1 MGRRHPDWI
10 KVKAPGDPNYLRL
23 KRILREKNLH
33 TVCEEARCPN
43 IGECWGNKTA
53 TFLILGDTCTRGCR
67 FCAIDKGKPLALDP
81 EEPRNVALVVK
92 DLGLSHIVVTSV
104 NRDDLPDGG
113 AGHFAKT
120 VFWIK
125 NLNPGIRVELLIP
138 DFAGNLAALETVVN
152 SGIEILNHNIET
164 VPRLYGKVRPGH
176 SYECSL
182 NILREAKRLRRDPS
196 TRAPALAG
204 GSRSGFR
211 PTGVVEGATGLPVG
225 LHMLTKSG
233 FMVGVGETGDEVMT
247 ILRDL
252 REHEVDIVTIG
263 QYLQPS
269 NRQLRV
275 ERYVSPEEFK
285 EFKTAGEKLG
295 FRHVESGPLVRSS
308 YHAWS
313 HVS

>member
-1 MGRRHPDWI
+1 MPRRHPDWI
-10 KVKAPGDPNYLRL
+10 KVKPPGSPNYLRL
-23 KRILREKNLH
+23 KRILRQKNLH

-67 FCAIDKGKPLALDP
+67 FCAIDKGKPVALDP

-92 DLGLSHIVVTSV
+92 DLGLDHIVVTSV

-113 AGHFAKT
+113 AAHFAKT

-125 NLNPGIRVELLIP
+125 TLNPQIRVELLIP
-138 DFAGNLAALETVVN
+138 DFDGNLQALKTVVE
-152 SGIEILNHNIET
+152 SAIEILNHNIET

-176 SYECSL
+176 TYECSL
-182 NILREAKRLRRDPS
+182 NILTEAKR
-196 TRAPALAG
+196 
-204 GSRSGFR
+204 FR
-211 PTGVVEGATGLPVG
+211 HDV
-225 LHMLTKSG
+225 LTKSG
-233 FMVGVGETGDEVMT
+233 LMLGVGETYDEVIAT
-247 ILRDL
+247 LQEL
-252 REHEVDIVTIG
+252 REKRVDIVTLG

-269 NRQLRV
+269 NRQLKV
-275 ERYVSPEEFK
+275 DRYVTPDEFK
-285 EFKTAGEKLG
+285 EFRMVGERLG

-313 HVS
+313 HVG

>member
-10 KVKAPGDPNYLRL
+10 KVKAPGNPNYLRL
-23 KRILREKNLH
+23 KNLLREKNLH

-53 TFLILGDTCTRGCR
+53 TFLILGDICTRGCR

-81 EEPRNVALVVK
+81 EEPRNVGLTVK
-92 DLGLSHIVVTSV
+92 DLGLNHIVVTSV

-113 AGHFAKT
+113 ANHFAKT

-125 NLNPGIRVELLIP
+125 SLNPGIRVELLIP
-138 DFAGNLAALETVVN
+138 DFDGNLAALRTVVD

-176 SYECSL
+176 TYERSVT
-182 NILREAKRLRRDPS
+182 ILKTAKMLQPE
-196 TRAPALAG
+196 
-204 GSRSGFR
+204 
-211 PTGVVEGATGLPVG
+211 V
-225 LHMLTKSG
+225 LTKTG
-233 FMVGVGETGDEVMT
+233 MMLGVGETQDEVMSALEE
-247 ILRDL
+247 LR
-252 REHEVDIVTIG
+252 RNAVDIVTLG

-269 NRQLRV
+269 PKLLKV
-275 ERYVSPEEFK
+275 ERYLHPDEFAEYK
-285 EFKTAGEKLG
+285 VAAAKLG
-295 FRHVESGPLVRSS
+295 FRHIESGPLVRSS

-313 HVS
+313 HVG

>member
-1 MGRRHPDWI
+1 MPRRHPDWI
-10 KVKAPGDPNYLRL
+10 KVKAPGNPNYLRL
-23 KRILREKNLH
+23 KRLMREKNLH

-81 EEPRNVALVVK
+81 EEPRNVALTVK
-92 DLGLSHIVVTSV
+92 QLGLNHVVVTSV
-104 NRDDLPDGG
+104 NRDDLLDGG
-113 AGHFAKT
+113 AAHYART

-125 NLNPGIRVELLIP
+125 NLNSGIRVELLIP
-138 DFAGNLAALETVVN
+138 DFAGDLAAVATVVN

-176 SYECSL
+176 TYQCSL
-182 NILREAKRLRRDPS
+182 DVLREAKRLRAD
-196 TRAPALAG
+196 
-204 GSRSGFR
+204 
-211 PTGVVEGATGLPVG
+211 
-225 LHMLTKSG
+225 MLTKSG
-233 FMVGVGETGDEVMT
+233 FMVGVGETTDEV
-247 ILRDL
+247 IPVLADLRDSG
-252 REHEVDIVTIG
+252 VDIVTIG

-269 NRQLRV
+269 NRQLKV
-275 ERYVSPEEFK
+275 DRYVAPEEFNELK
-285 EFKTAGEKLG
+285 SAAESFG

-313 HVS
+313 HVN

>member
-10 KVKAPGDPNYLRL
+10 KVKAPGNPNYLRL

-67 FCAIDKGKPLALDP
+67 FCAIDKGRPLALDP

-92 DLGLSHIVVTSV
+92 DLGLDHIVVTSV

-113 AGHFAKT
+113 AAHFART

-125 NLNPGIRVELLIP
+125 SLNPGIRVELLIP
-138 DFAGNLAALETVVN
+138 DFEGNLQALATVVN
-152 SGIEILNHNIET
+152 AGIEILNHNIET

-176 SYECSL
+176 TYQSSL
-182 NILREAKRLRRDPS
+182 NILKEAKKLRAD
-196 TRAPALAG
+196 
-204 GSRSGFR
+204 
-211 PTGVVEGATGLPVG
+211 
-225 LHMLTKSG
+225 MLTKSG
-233 FMVGVGETGDEVMT
+233 FMVGVGEQYDEIMST
-247 ILRDL
+247 LNDL
-252 REHEVDIVTIG
+252 RSHNVDIVTIG

-269 NRQLRV
+269 VRQLKV
-275 ERYVSPEEFK
+275 ERYVTPEEFRQ
-285 EFKTAGEKLG
+285 FKSEAEKLG

>member
-1 MGRRHPDWI
+1 MPRRHPEWI
-10 KVKAPGDPNYLRL
+10 KVKAPGSPNYLRL

-67 FCAIDKGKPLALDP
+67 FCAIDKGKPLALNP

-92 DLGLSHIVVTSV
+92 DLGLDHIVVTSV

-113 AGHFAKT
+113 SSHFAKT

-125 NLNPGIRVELLIP
+125 SLSPGIRVELLIP
-138 DFAGNLAALETVVN
+138 DFDGNLAAVKTVVD

-182 NILREAKRLRRDPS
+182 NVLKSVKEM
-196 TRAPALAG
+196 
-204 GSRSGFR
+204 R
-211 PTGVVEGATGLPVG
+211 PEV
-225 LHMLTKSG
+225 LTKSG
-233 FMVGVGETGDEVMT
+233 FMLGVGESYEEVIGT
-247 ILRDL
+247 LRDL
-252 REHEVDIVTIG
+252 RRNQVDIVTLG

-269 NRQLRV
+269 NRQLKV
-275 ERYVSPEEFK
+275 ERYVTPDEFIEFK
-285 EFKTAGEKLG
+285 SAAEKLG

-313 HVS
+313 HVN

>member
-10 KVKAPGDPNYLRL
+10 KVKAPGNPNYLRL
-23 KRILREKNLH
+23 KNLLREKNLH

-81 EEPRNVALVVK
+81 EEPRNVGLTVK
-92 DLGLSHIVVTSV
+92 DLGLNHIVVTSV

-113 AGHFAKT
+113 ANHFART

-125 NLNPGIRVELLIP
+125 SLNPGVRVELLIP
-138 DFAGNLAALETVVN
+138 DFDGNLAALKTVVD

-176 SYECSL
+176 TYERSVT
-182 NILREAKRLRRDPS
+182 ILKTAKMLQPD
-196 TRAPALAG
+196 
-204 GSRSGFR
+204 
-211 PTGVVEGATGLPVG
+211 V
-225 LHMLTKSG
+225 LTKTG
-233 FMVGVGETGDEVMT
+233 MMLGVGETQDEVMSALEE
-247 ILRDL
+247 LR
-252 REHEVDIVTIG
+252 RNAVDIVTLG

-269 NRQLRV
+269 PKLLKV
-275 ERYVSPEEFK
+275 ERYLHPDEFAEYK
-285 EFKTAGEKLG
+285 LAAAKLG
-295 FRHVESGPLVRSS
+295 FRHIESGPLVRSS

-313 HVS
+313 HVG

>member
-1 MGRRHPDWI
+1 MPRRHPDWI
-10 KVKAPGDPNYLRL
+10 KVRPPGNPNYLRL

-43 IGECWGNKTA
+43 IGECWGHNTA

-92 DLGLSHIVVTSV
+92 DLGLDHIVVTSV
-104 NRDDLPDGG
+104 NRDDLSDGG
-113 AGHFAKT
+113 SNHFAKT

-125 NLNPGIRVELLIP
+125 ALNPAIRVEVLIP
-138 DFAGNLAALETVVN
+138 DFKGDLKALETVVQA
-152 SGIEILNHNIET
+152 GVHVLNHNIET

-176 SYECSL
+176 TYACSV
-182 NILREAKRLRRDPS
+182 NILKTAKEMRRD
-196 TRAPALAG
+196 
-204 GSRSGFR
+204 
-211 PTGVVEGATGLPVG
+211 V
-225 LHMLTKSG
+225 LTKTG
-233 FMVGVGETGDEVMT
+233 MMLGVGETRDEVMT
-247 ILRDL
+247 TLRDL
-252 REHEVDIVTIG
+252 RANDVDIVTLG

-269 NRQLRV
+269 TRQLPV
-275 ERYVSPEEFK
+275 ERYVTPAEFQEFK
-285 EFKTAGEKLG
+285 QDAEKLG

>member
-1 MGRRHPDWI
+1 MPRRHPDWI
-10 KVKAPGDPNYLRL
+10 KVKGPGNLNYLRL

-67 FCAIDKGKPLALDP
+67 FCAIDKGKPRALDP

-92 DLGLSHIVVTSV
+92 DLRLDHIVVTSV

-113 AGHFAKT
+113 ADHFAKT

-125 NLNPGIRVELLIP
+125 TLNPGIRVELLIP
-138 DFAGNLAALETVVN
+138 DFEGNLQALETVVN

-164 VPRLYGKVRPGH
+164 VPRLYGRVRPGH

-182 NILREAKRLRRDPS
+182 NILKHAKEMRDQ
-196 TRAPALAG
+196 
-204 GSRSGFR
+204 
-211 PTGVVEGATGLPVG
+211 V
-225 LHMLTKSG
+225 LTKSG
-233 FMVGVGETGDEVMT
+233 FMLGVGETYDEVMAT
-247 ILRDL
+247 LKDL
-252 REHEVDIVTIG
+252 REKNVDIVTIG

-275 ERYVSPEEFK
+275 ERYVTPDEFK
-285 EFKTAGEKLG
+285 EFKAAAERLG

-313 HVS
+313 HVR

>member
-1 MGRRHPDWI
+1 MPRRHPDWI
-10 KVKAPGDPNYLRL
+10 KVKAPGNPNYLRL
-23 KRILREKNLH
+23 KKLMREKNLH

-81 EEPRNVALVVK
+81 EEPRNVALTVK
-92 DLGLSHIVVTSV
+92 DLGLDHIVVTSV

-113 AGHFAKT
+113 ATHFAKT

-125 NLNPGIRVELLIP
+125 SLNPGIRVELLIP
-138 DFAGNLAALETVVN
+138 DFEGNRKALETVVN

-176 SYECSL
+176 TYECSVQ
-182 NILREAKRLRRDPS
+182 ILKTAKEMR
-196 TRAPALAG
+196 PA
-204 GSRSGFR
+204 
-211 PTGVVEGATGLPVG
+211 V
-225 LHMLTKSG
+225 LTKTG
-233 FMVGVGETGDEVMT
+233 MMLGVGESREEVMT
-247 ILRDL
+247 TL
-252 REHEVDIVTIG
+252 RELRENNVDIVTLG

-269 NRQLRV
+269 PKLLKV
-275 ERYVSPEEFK
+275 ERYLHPDEFK
-285 EFKTAGEKLG
+285 EFKIAGDKLG

-313 HVS
+313 HVN

>member
-10 KVKAPGDPNYLRL
+10 KVKAPGSPNYLRL
-23 KRILREKNLH
+23 KRILRENKLH

-43 IGECWGNKTA
+43 IGECWGNNTA

-92 DLGLSHIVVTSV
+92 DLGLHHIVVTSV

-113 AGHFAKT
+113 ANHFAKT

-138 DFAGNLAALETVVN
+138 DFEGNMQALQIVVN

-176 SYECSL
+176 TYKSSV
-182 NILREAKRLRRDPS
+182 NILKSAKQMQPQ
-196 TRAPALAG
+196 
-204 GSRSGFR
+204 
-211 PTGVVEGATGLPVG
+211 
-225 LHMLTKSG
+225 MLTKSG
-233 FMVGVGETGDEVMT
+233 LMLGVGETKEEVLT
-247 ILRDL
+247 TLNDL
-252 REHEVDIVTIG
+252 RENNVDIVTLG

-269 NRQLRV
+269 NRQLQV
-275 ERYVSPEEFK
+275 ARYVTPAEFQEFK
-285 EFKTAGEKLG
+285 AAAENLG

-313 HVS
+313 HVD

>member
-1 MGRRHPDWI
+1 MPRRHPDWI
-10 KVKAPGDPNYLRL
+10 KVKAPGNPNYLRL
-23 KRILREKNLH
+23 KRLMREKNLH

-67 FCAIDKGKPLALDP
+67 FCAIDKGRPLALDP

-92 DLGLSHIVVTSV
+92 DLGLDHIVVTSV

-113 AGHFAKT
+113 AAHFAQT

-125 NLNPGIRVELLIP
+125 QFNPSTRVELLVP
-138 DFAGNLAALETVVN
+138 DFAGNLQSLETVIN
-152 SGIEILNHNIET
+152 SGIQILNHNIET

-176 SYECSL
+176 SYEGSL
-182 NILREAKRLRRDPS
+182 NLLMAAKKQ
-196 TRAPALAG
+196 
-204 GSRSGFR
+204 R
-211 PTGVVEGATGLPVG
+211 PE
-225 LHMLTKSG
+225 MLTKSG
-233 FMVGVGETGDEVMT
+233 FMLGVGETTQEVLAT
-247 ILRDL
+247 LQDLRDNA
-252 REHEVDIVTIG
+252 VDIVTIG

-269 NRQLRV
+269 TRQLRV
-275 ERYVSPEEFK
+275 ERYVTPEEFQD
-285 EFKTAGEKLG
+285 FKAEAELLG

-313 HVS
+313 HVA

>member
-1 MGRRHPDWI
+1 MPRRHPDWI
-10 KVKAPGDPNYLRL
+10 KVKAPGNLNYLRL
-23 KRILREKNLH
+23 KQILRDKNLH

-43 IGECWGNKTA
+43 IGECWSNKTA

-67 FCAIDKGKPLALDP
+67 FCAIDKGKPTALDP

-92 DLGLSHIVVTSV
+92 DLGLGHIVVTSV

-113 AGHFAKT
+113 AAHFAKT

-125 NLNPGIRVELLIP
+125 ALNPQIRVELLIP
-138 DFAGNLAALETVVN
+138 DFEGNLQALKTVVQ

-176 SYECSL
+176 SYERSL
-182 NILREAKRLRRDPS
+182 NILTEAKKFRDD
-196 TRAPALAG
+196 
-204 GSRSGFR
+204 
-211 PTGVVEGATGLPVG
+211 V
-225 LHMLTKSG
+225 LTKSG
-233 FMVGVGETGDEVMT
+233 LMLGVGETYDEVIVT
-247 ILRDL
+247 LQEL
-252 REHEVDIVTIG
+252 REKKVDIVTLG

-269 NRQLRV
+269 TRQLKV
-275 ERYVSPEEFK
+275 ERYVTPDEFK
-285 EFKTAGEKLG
+285 EFKMAGEKLG

-313 HVS
+313 HVG

>member
-1 MGRRHPDWI
+1 MPRRHPDWI
-10 KVKAPGDPNYLRL
+10 KVKAPGNPAYLRL
-23 KRILREKNLH
+23 KRLMREKNLH

-67 FCAIDKGKPLALDP
+67 FCAIDKGRPLALDP

-92 DLGLSHIVVTSV
+92 DLGLDHIVVTSV

-113 AGHFAKT
+113 AAHFAQT

-125 NLNPGIRVELLIP
+125 QFNPSTRVELLVP
-138 DFAGNLAALETVVN
+138 DFAGNLQSLETVVN
-152 SGIEILNHNIET
+152 SGIQILNHNIET

-176 SYECSL
+176 SYEGSL
-182 NILREAKRLRRDPS
+182 NLLMAAKKQRQ
-196 TRAPALAG
+196 
-204 GSRSGFR
+204 
-211 PTGVVEGATGLPVG
+211 E
-225 LHMLTKSG
+225 MLTKSG
-233 FMVGVGETGDEVMT
+233 FMLGVGETHQEVLAT
-247 ILRDL
+247 LQDLRDNA
-252 REHEVDIVTIG
+252 VDIVTIG

-269 NRQLRV
+269 TRQLRV
-275 ERYVSPEEFK
+275 ERYVTPEEFQD
-285 EFKTAGEKLG
+285 FKAKAELLG

-313 HVS
+313 HVA

>member
-1 MGRRHPDWI
+1 MGLFQQPVKPMPRRHPDWI
-10 KVKAPGDPNYLRL
+10 KVKAPGDANYLRL

-43 IGECWGNKTA
+43 IGECWGNRTA

-92 DLGLSHIVVTSV
+92 DLGLDHIVVTSV

-113 AGHFAKT
+113 ACHYAKT

-125 NLNPGIRVELLIP
+125 QLNPGIRIELLIP
-138 DFAGNLAALETVVN
+138 DFDGNLQALDIVMA
-152 SGIEILNHNIET
+152 SGIDILNHNIET

-176 SYECSL
+176 SYACSL
-182 NILREAKRLRRDPS
+182 NILQRAKAM
-196 TRAPALAG
+196 RAD
-204 GSRSGFR
+204 
-211 PTGVVEGATGLPVG
+211 VV
-225 LHMLTKSG
+225 TKSG
-233 FMVGVGETGDEVMT
+233 LMVGVGESYEEIMMT
-247 ILRDL
+247 LHDL
-252 REHEVDIVTIG
+252 RQNAVEIVTIG

-269 NRQLRV
+269 NRQLKV
-275 ERYVSPEEFK
+275 ERYISPEEFCK
-285 EFKTAGEKLG
+285 FKDEAEKLG

-313 HVS
+313 HVN

>member
-1 MGRRHPDWI
+1 MPRRHPDWI
-10 KVKAPGDPNYLRL
+10 KVKAPGNPNYLRL
-23 KRILREKNLH
+23 KKLMREKNLH

-92 DLGLSHIVVTSV
+92 DLGLDHIVVTSV

-113 AGHFAKT
+113 AAHFAKT

-125 NLNPGIRVELLIP
+125 SLNPDIRIELLIP
-138 DFAGNLAALETVVN
+138 DFEGNLAAVATVVN
-152 SGIEILNHNIET
+152 AGIEILNHNIET
-164 VPRLYGKVRPGH
+164 VPRLYSKVRPGH
-176 SYECSL
+176 SYECSV
-182 NILREAKRLRRDPS
+182 NILKTAKQM
-196 TRAPALAG
+196 
-204 GSRSGFR
+204 R
-211 PTGVVEGATGLPVG
+211 PEL
-225 LHMLTKSG
+225 LTKTG
-233 FMVGVGETGDEVMT
+233 MMLGVGETRDEVMAT
-247 ILRDL
+247 LQNL
-252 REHEVDIVTIG
+252 RENDVDIVTLG

-269 NRQLRV
+269 PKLLKV
-275 ERYVSPEEFK
+275 ERYLNPDEFK
-285 EFKTAGEKLG
+285 EFKTAADKLG

-313 HVS
+313 HVG

>member
-1 MGRRHPDWI
+1 MPRRHPDWI
-10 KVKAPGDPNYLRL
+10 KVKAPGNPNYLTL
-23 KRILREKNLH
+23 KKLMREKNLH

-81 EEPRNVALVVK
+81 EEPRNVGVTVK
-92 DLGLSHIVVTSV
+92 DLGLDHIVVTSV

-113 AGHFAKT
+113 AHHFAKT

-125 NLNPGIRVELLIP
+125 SLNPGIRVELLIP
-138 DFAGNLAALETVVN
+138 DFEGNLDALKIVVS

-176 SYECSL
+176 SYECSV
-182 NILREAKRLRRDPS
+182 NILKTAKKI
-196 TRAPALAG
+196 
-204 GSRSGFR
+204 R
-211 PTGVVEGATGLPVG
+211 PEV
-225 LHMLTKSG
+225 LTKTG
-233 FMVGVGETGDEVMT
+233 MMLGVGETKEEVMT
-247 ILRDL
+247 TL
-252 REHEVDIVTIG
+252 HELKDNNVDIITLG

-269 NRQLRV
+269 PKLMKV
-275 ERYVSPEEFK
+275 ERYLHPDEFSEFK
-285 EFKTAGEKLG
+285 IKAEKLG

-313 HVS
+313 HVN

>member
-1 MGRRHPDWI
+1 M
-10 KVKAPGDPNYLRL
+10 
-23 KRILREKNLH
+23 REKNLH

-43 IGECWGNKTA
+43 IGECWGNRTA

-81 EEPRNVALVVK
+81 EEPRNVGLVVK
-92 DLGLSHIVVTSV
+92 DLALDHIVVTSV

-113 AGHFAKT
+113 AAHFAKT

-125 NLNPGIRVELLIP
+125 TLNPGIRVELLIP
-138 DFAGNLAALETVVN
+138 DFEGNRDALKTVVE

-182 NILREAKRLRRDPS
+182 IILKEAKGLRGD
-196 TRAPALAG
+196 
-204 GSRSGFR
+204 
-211 PTGVVEGATGLPVG
+211 
-225 LHMLTKSG
+225 MLTKSG
-233 FMVGVGETGDEVMT
+233 FMLGVGETSDEVMST
-247 ILRDL
+247 LSDL
-252 REHEVDIVTIG
+252 RAHDVDIVTIG

-269 NRQLRV
+269 NRQLKV
-275 ERYVSPEEFK
+275 DRYVTPDEFREFK
-285 EFKTAGEKLG
+285 SKADKLG

-313 HVS
+313 HVN

>member
-1 MGRRHPDWI
+1 MPRRHPDWI
-10 KVKAPGDPNYLRL
+10 KVKAPGNPNYLRL
-23 KRILREKNLH
+23 KHILREKNLH

-67 FCAIDKGKPLALDP
+67 FCAIDKGKPVALDP

-92 DLGLSHIVVTSV
+92 DLGLDHIVVTSV

-125 NLNPGIRVELLIP
+125 TLNPQIRVELLIP
-138 DFAGNLAALETVVN
+138 NFDGNLQALKTVVE

-182 NILREAKRLRRDPS
+182 NILSEAKKYRDD
-196 TRAPALAG
+196 
-204 GSRSGFR
+204 
-211 PTGVVEGATGLPVG
+211 V
-225 LHMLTKSG
+225 LTKSG
-233 FMVGVGETGDEVMT
+233 LMLGVGETYNEVIAT
-247 ILRDL
+247 LEELRDKK
-252 REHEVDIVTIG
+252 VDIVTLG

-269 NRQLRV
+269 NRQLKV
-275 ERYVSPEEFK
+275 DRYVTPDEFK
-285 EFKTAGEKLG
+285 EFAMAGKKLG

-313 HVS
+313 HVG

>member
-1 MGRRHPDWI
+1 MPRRHPDWI
-10 KVKAPGDPNYLRL
+10 KVKAPGNPNYLRL

-92 DLGLSHIVVTSV
+92 DLGLDHIVVTSV

-125 NLNPGIRVELLIP
+125 SLNPGIRVELLIP
-138 DFAGNLAALETVVN
+138 DFEGNLAALKTVVDA
-152 SGIEILNHNIET
+152 GIEILNHNIET

-176 SYECSL
+176 VYDGSL
-182 NILREAKRLRRDPS
+182 KILKEAKKLRSD
-196 TRAPALAG
+196 
-204 GSRSGFR
+204 
-211 PTGVVEGATGLPVG
+211 
-225 LHMLTKSG
+225 MLTKSG
-233 FMVGVGETGDEVMT
+233 FMVGVGENYDEVIST
-247 ILRDL
+247 LGDL
-252 REHEVDIVTIG
+252 RAHNVDIVTIG

-269 NRQLRV
+269 NRQLKV
-275 ERYVSPEEFK
+275 ERYVTPEEFK
-285 EFKTAGEKLG
+285 DIKSAADKLG

-313 HVS
+313 HVA

>member
-1 MGRRHPDWI
+1 MPRRHPDWI
-10 KVKAPGDPNYLRL
+10 KVKPPGSPNFLRL
-23 KRILREKNLH
+23 RRILREKNLH

-43 IGECWGNKTA
+43 IGECWDNRTA

-92 DLGLSHIVVTSV
+92 ELGLDHIVVTSV

-113 AGHFAKT
+113 ANHFAKT

-125 NLNPGIRVELLIP
+125 SFNPDIRVEVLIP
-138 DFAGNLAALETVVN
+138 DFEGNLEALETVVH

-164 VPRLYGKVRPGH
+164 VPRLYGRVRPGH
-176 SYECSL
+176 SYNCSL
-182 NILREAKRLRRDPS
+182 SILRHAKNMRDDI
-196 TRAPALAG
+196 
-204 GSRSGFR
+204 
-211 PTGVVEGATGLPVG
+211 
-225 LHMLTKSG
+225 LTKSG
-233 FMVGVGETGDEVMT
+233 FMVGVGESFDEVMST
-247 ILRDL
+247 LHDL
-252 REHEVDIVTIG
+252 RENNVDIVTIG

-269 NRQLRV
+269 GRQLRV
-275 ERYVSPEEFK
+275 ERYLTPDEFQEFK
-285 EFKTAGEKLG
+285 AQADKLG

-313 HVS
+313 HVN

>member
-1 MGRRHPDWI
+1 MPRRHPDWI
-10 KVKAPGDPNYLRL
+10 KVKAPGNPNYLRL
-23 KRILREKNLH
+23 KKLMREKNLH

-81 EEPRNVALVVK
+81 EEPRNVGLTVK
-92 DLGLSHIVVTSV
+92 DLGLDHIVVTSV

-125 NLNPGIRVELLIP
+125 SLNPGIRVELLIP
-138 DFAGNLAALETVVN
+138 DFEGNLDALKTVVS

-176 SYECSL
+176 SYECSV
-182 NILREAKRLRRDPS
+182 NILKIAKEI
-196 TRAPALAG
+196 
-204 GSRSGFR
+204 R
-211 PTGVVEGATGLPVG
+211 PEV
-225 LHMLTKSG
+225 LTKTG
-233 FMVGVGETGDEVMT
+233 MMLGVGETKEEVMT
-247 ILRDL
+247 TL
-252 REHEVDIVTIG
+252 HELKENNVDIVTLG
-263 QYLQPS
+263 QYLQPAPK
-269 NRQLRV
+269 LMKV
-275 ERYVSPEEFK
+275 ERYLHPEEFQ
-285 EFKTAGEKLG
+285 EFKTEADKLG

-313 HVS
+313 HVN

>member
-1 MGRRHPDWI
+1 MPRRHPDWI
-10 KVKAPGDPNYLRL
+10 KVKAPGNPNYLRL
-23 KRILREKNLH
+23 KHILREKNLH

-67 FCAIDKGKPLALDP
+67 FCAIDKGKPVALDP

-92 DLGLSHIVVTSV
+92 DLGLDHIVVTSV

-125 NLNPGIRVELLIP
+125 TLNPQIRVELLIP
-138 DFAGNLAALETVVN
+138 DFDGNLQALKTVVE

-182 NILREAKRLRRDPS
+182 NILSEAKKYRDD
-196 TRAPALAG
+196 
-204 GSRSGFR
+204 
-211 PTGVVEGATGLPVG
+211 V
-225 LHMLTKSG
+225 LTKSG
-233 FMVGVGETGDEVMT
+233 LMLGVGETYNEVIAT
-247 ILRDL
+247 LEELRDKK
-252 REHEVDIVTIG
+252 VDIVTLG

-269 NRQLRV
+269 NRHLKV
-275 ERYVSPEEFK
+275 DRYVTPDEFK
-285 EFKTAGEKLG
+285 EFAMAGKKLG

-313 HVS
+313 HIG

>member
-1 MGRRHPDWI
+1 MPRRHPDWI
-10 KVKAPGDPNYLRL
+10 KVKAPGSPNYLRL
-23 KRILREKNLH
+23 KHILRQKNLH

-67 FCAIDKGKPLALDP
+67 FCAIDKGKPVALDA

-92 DLGLSHIVVTSV
+92 DLGLAHIVVTSV

-125 NLNPGIRVELLIP
+125 ALNPQIRVELLIP
-138 DFAGNLAALETVVN
+138 DFDGNLQALKTVVE

-182 NILREAKRLRRDPS
+182 NILSQAKKYRDD
-196 TRAPALAG
+196 
-204 GSRSGFR
+204 
-211 PTGVVEGATGLPVG
+211 V
-225 LHMLTKSG
+225 LTKSG
-233 FMVGVGETGDEVMT
+233 LMLGVGETHNEVIVT
-247 ILRDL
+247 LEELRDKK
-252 REHEVDIVTIG
+252 VDIVTLG
-263 QYLQPS
+263 QYLQP
-269 NRQLRV
+269 
-275 ERYVSPEEFK
+275 
-285 EFKTAGEKLG
+285 
-295 FRHVESGPLVRSS
+295 
-308 YHAWS
+308 
-313 HVS
+313 

>member
-10 KVKAPGDPNYLRL
+10 KVKAPGNPNYLRL
-23 KRILREKNLH
+23 KRLMREKNLH

-81 EEPRNVALVVK
+81 EEPRNVALTVK
-92 DLGLSHIVVTSV
+92 ELGLDHIVVTSV
-104 NRDDLPDGG
+104 NRDDLADGG
-113 AGHFAKT
+113 ADHFART

-138 DFAGNLAALETVVN
+138 DFEGNLAALRTVVD

-176 SYECSL
+176 TYECSV
-182 NILREAKRLRRDPS
+182 NILRTAKKLQP
-196 TRAPALAG
+196 
-204 GSRSGFR
+204 
-211 PTGVVEGATGLPVG
+211 E
-225 LHMLTKSG
+225 MLTKTG
-233 FMVGVGETGDEVMT
+233 MMLGVGETKDEVMT
-247 ILRDL
+247 TLRDL
-252 REHEVDIVTIG
+252 RANDVDIVTLG

-269 NRQLRV
+269 AKLLRV
-275 ERYVSPEEFK
+275 ERYVTPEEFV
-285 EFKTAGEKLG
+285 EFKNQADKLG

-313 HVS
+313 HVN